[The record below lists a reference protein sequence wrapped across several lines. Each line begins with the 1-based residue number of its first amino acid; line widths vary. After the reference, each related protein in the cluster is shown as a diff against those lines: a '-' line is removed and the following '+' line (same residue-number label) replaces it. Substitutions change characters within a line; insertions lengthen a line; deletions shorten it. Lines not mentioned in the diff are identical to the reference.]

1 MKIIAIIVTII
12 CCCLMFVVRRETKA
26 ALLVM
31 GAMTLTLVEV
41 PGVPLYKAN
50 LLLQVSFLV
59 SEWDQLL
66 RHIMLLRKRP
76 WLAGLLLLACFTA
89 LLAALTSPY
98 VGVFSFLRSELLF
111 KYFALAYAFWAV
123 RGEKSLEPMLR
134 VTLCCLIVLTIV
146 GVINYLS
153 RSAYV
158 VNALTAGRTST
169 VYEDIALGDVY
180 TESSRFRVQSLF
192 RSPFDYGYTCLLILL
207 LHLYAWHRRMENWQM
222 FAVAMVCSL
231 FGIITCECRV
241 VWISSILSV
250 GFFYLWS
257 FPLNRNVVIG
267 ILAIFLFI
275 ISYSTIGVVERKVDK
290 LTDIFKENPRVS
302 GSSINLRMA
311 QFKMTLRLIEG
322 QEALG
327 RGQGY
332 FSKSWAND
340 IGNVEGLQGLES
352 VVFHHLLERGVIGF
366 VLWVVFYAWLFYVF
380 WRDRKRY
387 MLLTGLGL
395 SILIAYL
402 SFAVGTGELR
412 SVYPTLL
419 LLGVVLKVL
428 EHKKKIRK
436 LVLLLILL
444 MYGKK
449 SST

>member
-41 PGVPLYKAN
+41 PGVPLHKAN
-50 LLLQVSFLV
+50 ILLQVSFLV
-59 SEWDQLL
+59 SEWNQLL

-76 WLAGLLLLACFTA
+76 WLAGLLLLACVTV

-98 VGVFSFLRSELLF
+98 VGVLTFLRSELLF

-123 RGEKSLEPMLR
+123 RGEKSLEPLLR

-158 VNALTAGRTST
+158 VNALTAGKTST
-169 VYEDIALGDVY
+169 VYEDVALGDIY
-180 TESSRFRVQSLF
+180 TESGRFRVQSLF
-192 RSPFDYGYTCLLILL
+192 KWSFDYGYTCTLILL
-207 LHLYAWHRRMENWQM
+207 LHLYAWHRKLESLLM
-222 FAVAMVCSL
+222 FAVVVVCSL
-231 FGIITCECRV
+231 FGIIACECRV
-241 VWISSILSV
+241 VWICCVISV
-250 GFFYLWS
+250 GCFYLWS
-257 FPLNRNVVIG
+257 FSLNKNIVAG
-267 ILAIFLFI
+267 ILAIFLFVT
-275 ISYSTIGVVERKVDK
+275 SYSTIGFVEKKVDK

-311 QFKMTLRLIEG
+311 QFTTTLRLIEG
-322 QEALG
+322 HEALG

-332 FSKSWAND
+332 FSKSWTND

-352 VVFHHLLERGVIGF
+352 VVFHHLLERGIIGF
-366 VLWVVFYAWLFYVF
+366 ALWVVFYAWLFYVF
-380 WRDRKRY
+380 WRDRQQHV
-387 MLLTGLGL
+387 LLTGLGM

-402 SFAVGTGELR
+402 SFAVGTGELG

-419 LLGVVLKVL
+419 LLGVVLKVI

-436 LVLLLILL
+436 LVLLLILF

>member
-1 MKIIAIIVTII
+1 
-12 CCCLMFVVRRETKA
+12 
-26 ALLVM
+26 
-31 GAMTLTLVEV
+31 
-41 PGVPLYKAN
+41 
-50 LLLQVSFLV
+50 
-59 SEWDQLL
+59 
-66 RHIMLLRKRP
+66 
-76 WLAGLLLLACFTA
+76 
-89 LLAALTSPY
+89 
-98 VGVFSFLRSELLF
+98 
-111 KYFALAYAFWAV
+111 
-123 RGEKSLEPMLR
+123 
-134 VTLCCLIVLTIV
+134 
-146 GVINYLS
+146 
-153 RSAYV
+153 
-158 VNALTAGRTST
+158 
-169 VYEDIALGDVY
+169 
-180 TESSRFRVQSLF
+180 
-192 RSPFDYGYTCLLILL
+192 
-207 LHLYAWHRRMENWQM
+207 
-222 FAVAMVCSL
+222 
-231 FGIITCECRV
+231 
-241 VWISSILSV
+241 
-250 GFFYLWS
+250 
-257 FPLNRNVVIG
+257 
-267 ILAIFLFI
+267 
-275 ISYSTIGVVERKVDK
+275 
-290 LTDIFKENPRVS
+290 
-302 GSSINLRMA
+302 MA

-402 SFAVGTGELR
+402 SFAVGTGELG